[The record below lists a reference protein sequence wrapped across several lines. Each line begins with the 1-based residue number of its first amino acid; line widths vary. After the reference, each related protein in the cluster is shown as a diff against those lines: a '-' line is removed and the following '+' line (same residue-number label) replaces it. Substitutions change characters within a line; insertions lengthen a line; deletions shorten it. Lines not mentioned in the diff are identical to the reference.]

1 MIEKWRKTL
10 DQGGTYEALITDLS
24 KAFDSLPH
32 ELIIAKLSAYGVD
45 IPSLKLV
52 NSNLSKRR

>member
-10 DQGGTYEALITDLS
+10 DQGGAYEALITDLS

>member
-1 MIEKWRKTL
+1 MIGKWRKTL

-52 NSNLSKRR
+52 NANLSKRR

>member
-10 DQGGTYEALITDLS
+10 DQGGASEALITDLS
-24 KAFDSLPH
+24 KAFDSLPL
-32 ELIIAKLSAYGVD
+32 ELIIAKPFAYGVD

-52 NSNLSKRR
+52 NSDLSKRR

>member
-10 DQGGTYEALITDLS
+10 DLGGAYEALITDLS

-45 IPSLKLV
+45 IPLLKLV
-52 NSNLSKRR
+52 NSDLSKRR

>member
-10 DQGGTYEALITDLS
+10 DQGGVYEALITDLS

-45 IPSLKLV
+45 IPLLKLV
-52 NSNLSKRR
+52 NSDLSKRR

>member
-10 DQGGTYEALITDLS
+10 DQGGAYEALITDLS

-45 IPSLKLV
+45 IPLLKLV
-52 NSNLSKRR
+52 NPDLSKRR

>member
-10 DQGGTYEALITDLS
+10 DQGGAYEALITDLS

-45 IPSLKLV
+45 IPLLKLV
-52 NSNLSKRR
+52 NSDLSKRR

>member
-10 DQGGTYEALITDLS
+10 DQGGTYEALITALS

>member
-10 DQGGTYEALITDLS
+10 DQGGAYEALITDLS

-32 ELIIAKLSAYGVD
+32 ELIIAKLSAYGID
-45 IPSLKLV
+45 IPLLKLV
-52 NSNLSKRR
+52 NSDLSKRR